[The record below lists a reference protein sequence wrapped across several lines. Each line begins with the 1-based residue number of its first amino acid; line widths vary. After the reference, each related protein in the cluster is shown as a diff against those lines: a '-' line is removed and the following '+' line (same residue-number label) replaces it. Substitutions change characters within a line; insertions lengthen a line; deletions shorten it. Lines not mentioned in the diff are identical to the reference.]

1 MTRILRFILRC
12 FLYLIV
18 LLLFIVFLQY
28 ITCPVYEF
36 SAGKSFSG
44 KRIYNPYRDMDSN
57 QWIRANFQ
65 VQSRAWLGLT
75 DGRKNS
81 SENIHELYK
90 ALGYQVIA
98 ISDYQKINRF
108 EEGKE
113 GYIPVYEHGYN
124 IQKFHQVLIG
134 SGRVLWRDYVFF
146 QTRHHKQHLL
156 QLLRSD
162 NDLVALAHPRFT
174 KGFSPVD
181 LKYLSGYDCIEV
193 VNGFRLSPAHW
204 DTALS
209 NGHYATV
216 LGDDDAHDI
225 SNLDQIGHR
234 CTYINARAVDRKE
247 VVAML
252 MSGNAFA
259 ADIYRN
265 PGETL
270 EEKIT
275 RVKNLPLLR
284 EAGLS
289 GDTITIRVGRAAR
302 EIRFIGQNGGIRQ
315 VQQDT
320 DRAVYLFRPE
330 DTYIRTEIAFPD
342 GTVYYLNP
350 FCRSEGNF
358 PAQTPFPHIDRTRTW
373 LLRSAGM
380 LLLFLLILVGRNMYI
395 ARR

>member
-1 MTRILRFILRC
+1 MAGILRLILKSILYFIL
-12 FLYLIV
+12 

-36 SAGKSFSG
+36 PESEPFSG
-44 KRIYNPYRDMDSN
+44 GKIYNPYHDMDSN

-65 VQSRAWLGLT
+65 VQAKAWLGLT
-75 DGRKNS
+75 DGRKNAS
-81 SENIHELYK
+81 GNIHELYT

-108 EEGKE
+108 GEDSE

-134 SGRVLWRDYVFF
+134 SGSVLWRDYVFF
-146 QTRHHKQHLL
+146 QTRHQKQHLL
-156 QLLRSD
+156 QLLRKD

-174 KGFSPVD
+174 KGFSPAD

-216 LGDDDAHDI
+216 LGSDDAHDI
-225 SNLDQIGHR
+225 SNLDQVGHR
-234 CTYINARAVDRKE
+234 CTYINAGEVNRKE
-247 VVAML
+247 VVAAL
-252 MSGNAFA
+252 LNGNAFA

-265 PGETL
+265 LGETL
-270 EEKIT
+270 EEKVT
-275 RVKNLPLLR
+275 KMKNLPLLR

-289 GDTITIRVGRAAR
+289 GDTITIRVGREAG
-302 EIRFIGQNGGIRQ
+302 EIRFIGQNGSIRQ
-315 VQQDT
+315 VQQGT
-320 DRAVYLFRPE
+320 ATAVYLFRPE

-350 FCRSEGNF
+350 FCRSEEDF
-358 PAQTPFPHIDRTRTW
+358 PAQRPFPRIDQTRTW
-373 LLRSAGM
+373 LLRGAGM
-380 LLLFLLILVGRNMYI
+380 LVLFLLILAGRNLYI